1 MTGKDGYKITPSC
14 VDRPRYLW
22 YDSTGM
28 AGLWGQGGTFGY
40 YNDLNLISVPKFVIG
55 IVYYEVKGRLEWR
68 GESLGGSWYEVCETN
83 NIVS

>member
-1 MTGKDGYKITPSC
+1 
-14 VDRPRYLW
+14 
-22 YDSTGM
+22 
-28 AGLWGQGGTFGY
+28 
-40 YNDLNLISVPKFVIG
+40 LISVPKFVIG